1 MTNQL
6 PDDISFDRWV
16 QHVFDHPVPT
26 RPPKAEWEAW
36 HKQRSEHF
44 WAVQRGEST
53 YDELRLPESW
63 ETAWYFK
70 LDAEF
75 WYDEEAGPTKTVHYL
90 TALFTDIDTLTVPYT
105 DTQINQGI
113 NYLISNAC
121 SNYMFAL
128 LEAEVP
134 LSVRIA
140 CVQSFYDVYA
150 KLYAV
155 RCTSPELDWWD
166 AGHNPLNTTCYMWW
180 DMTPFYGKSGD
191 PVREQLDEPMLEVM
205 VKTLQLKND
214 VCRQGALHGLGH
226 WQYKYREFV
235 RQAINQFLEQTPDI
249 SDFLHDYAIAA
260 RAGRVQ

>member
-6 PDDISFDRWV
+6 PDDISFERWV
-16 QHVFDHPVPT
+16 QYVFDHPVPPV
-26 RPPKAEWEAW
+26 PPKAEWRAYHERLSEAIRQASNGTGSW
-36 HKQRSEHF
+36 SDLPKQPDE
-44 WAVQRGEST
+44 WVQ
-53 YDELRLPESW
+53 
-63 ETAWYFK
+63 WYFK
-70 LDAEF
+70 RNEEPG
-75 WYDEEAGPTKTVHYL
+75 YDVYESNQTVNYL
-90 TALFTDIDTLTVPYT
+90 TQLFSDIDRQTAAYT
-105 DTQINQGI
+105 DAQINQGI
-113 NYLISNAC
+113 NYLISNTC
-121 SNYMFAL
+121 SDYMFAL

-134 LSVRIA
+134 LGARIA
-140 CVQSFYDVYA
+140 CVRSFYDVYA

-166 AGHNPLNTTCYMWW
+166 AGYNPLNTTCYMWW
-180 DMTPFYGKSGD
+180 DIIPFYGKSGD

-235 RQAINQFLEQTPDI
+235 RETINQFLEETPDL
-249 SDFLHDYAIAA
+249 SEFLREYAVAA